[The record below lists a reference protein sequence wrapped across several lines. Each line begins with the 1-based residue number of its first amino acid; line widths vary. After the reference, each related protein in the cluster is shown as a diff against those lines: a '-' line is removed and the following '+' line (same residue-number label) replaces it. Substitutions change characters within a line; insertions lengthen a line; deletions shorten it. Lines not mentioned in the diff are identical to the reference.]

1 MIVGVGVL
9 VGDMVGVGDGVAVDV
24 GVSVEVGALV
34 GNAVWVGDGVLVGA
48 GVGMTGDEVT
58 TMTGS
63 PVTDSVVN
71 DRVSDPQ
78 QAEANVRNTQG
89 STRKCSLT
97 GLLRMVLGTGRR
109 SP

>member
-1 MIVGVGVL
+1 ML

-24 GVSVEVGALV
+24 GVSVEVGELI
-34 GNAVWVGDGVLVGA
+34 GNAVGVVDGVLVGA
-48 GVGMTGDEVT
+48 RVGMTGDEVT

-63 PVTDSVVN
+63 PVIDSFV
-71 DRVSDPQ
+71 DDGVSDPQ

-89 STRKCSLT
+89 STRRCSLT
-97 GLLRMVLGTGRR
+97 GLLRMVLGTGRT